1 MKEALPFLIVQIFMW
16 WNLFQQRYTKC
27 VVNLVSLS
35 SNFQPGKCLYTTV
48 RELVENALDSA
59 KSISEL
65 RFAHTDLL
73 IGSSLHNLVLFLFCF
88 CSEEIHRGKF
98 YPKIGLG
105 DHERRDEAL
114 YDDLRQQ
121 RLVRCV
127 SIYLLT
133 LRWNS
138 DLYLM
143 LTI

>member
-1 MKEALPFLIVQIFMW
+1 MSC
-16 WNLFQQRYTKC
+16 NLRQKRYTKC
-27 VVNLVSLS
+27 AVNQVFQ
-35 SNFQPGKCLYTTV
+35 NFQPRKGVTLLWENK
-48 RELVENALDSA
+48 ELVENALDSA

-143 LTI
+143 LTIWHSTNVISEIFF